1 MNHLPTRLA
10 LSHPSRRRDYRRVR
24 VSSVSLEGLRE
35 GYGDGFEPV
44 ADGFAVLFQDQ
55 TDLYKALT
63 KRQRE
68 VARLLAKGYTR
79 KEVAA
84 KRGTGV
90 QTVHQMVLVMRKRI
104 RAYMEKQSV
113 A

>member
-1 MNHLPTRLA
+1 M
-10 LSHPSRRRDYRRVR
+10 
-24 VSSVSLEGLRE
+24 SLESLRE
-35 GYGDGFEPV
+35 GYGDEFEPV
-44 ADGFAVLFQDQ
+44 TDGFAVLFQDQ
-55 TDLYKALT
+55 TDLHKALT

-90 QTVHQMVLVMRKRI
+90 QTVHQMVLVMQKRI
-104 RAYMEKQSV
+104 RTYLEKQRV